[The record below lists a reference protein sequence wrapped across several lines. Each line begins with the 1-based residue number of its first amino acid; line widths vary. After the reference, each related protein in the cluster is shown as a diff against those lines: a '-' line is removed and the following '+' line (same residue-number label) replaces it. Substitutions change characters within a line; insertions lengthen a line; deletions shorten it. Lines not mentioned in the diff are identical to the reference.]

1 MKFEFSPKVR
11 HKLNTALCC
20 AKCKV
25 PSAIIL
31 ASLPDFSGSAFS
43 PINNITA
50 ANDCFYFRSLI
61 PRCAHP
67 AGIFSG
73 GSIQPHSANLWEYS
87 RRCVRTRRLFPSAHR
102 VQRIKAN
109 LYGSLL
115 TDDEIKPIFVLL
127 RNVCSFK
134 DSRNFAKFKLTN

>member
-1 MKFEFSPKVR
+1 MKHWNVNFSLKIR
-11 HKLNTALCC
+11 RSLNAALCR
-20 AKCKV
+20 AKYKI

-31 ASLPDFSGSAFS
+31 ASLLDFGGSAFS

-73 GSIQPHSANLWEYS
+73 GSIQPGSANLWEYS
-87 RRCVRTRRLFPSAHR
+87 RRCVPTRRFFLSAHR

-115 TDDEIKPIFVLL
+115 IDDEIKPIFSVT
-127 RNVCSFK
+127 
-134 DSRNFAKFKLTN
+134 AKCLFPWRFVR